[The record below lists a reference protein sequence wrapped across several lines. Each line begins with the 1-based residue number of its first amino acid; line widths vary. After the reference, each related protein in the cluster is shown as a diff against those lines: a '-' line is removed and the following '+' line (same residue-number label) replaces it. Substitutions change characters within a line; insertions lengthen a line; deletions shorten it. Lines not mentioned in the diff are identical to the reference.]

1 MARPVVTA
9 LAGAAAGLLLAA
21 LTLALP
27 FREHARV
34 IAGTLRL
41 TGGEPTRAIVD
52 YKRVD
57 GRFAAYATFNLAV
70 TYAALGEADAA
81 ERLLAELAHRGHTD
95 AELLFRVGFNRG
107 NLAFAR
113 GDYRAA
119 VLGYRAALAV
129 RAGDRDAK
137 RNLELALRRL
147 ASGRG
152 PGAAPT
158 AETAGIGDGAAQLL
172 RFAMQQE
179 DTVWTSRPS
188 DADTAESW

>member
-1 MARPVVTA
+1 MARPAVA

-27 FREHARV
+27 FREHTRV
-34 IAGTLRL
+34 IAGNLRFAR
-41 TGGEPTRAIVD
+41 GEPTRAIVS
-52 YKRVD
+52 YKRAD
-57 GRFAAYATFNLAV
+57 DRFAAYATLNLAV
-70 TYAALGEADAA
+70 TYARLGEQEAA

-95 AELLFRVGFNRG
+95 AELLFRVSFNRAS
-107 NLAFAR
+107 LAFAR

-137 RNLELALRRL
+137 RNLELALRRM

-152 PGAAPT
+152 PAAAPVE
-158 AETAGIGDGAAQLL
+158 ETAGIGAAAAQLL

-179 DTVWTSRPS
+179 DAVWTSRPS
-188 DADTAESW
+188 GADTAESW

>member
-1 MARPVVTA
+1 MARPAVT

-34 IAGTLRL
+34 LAGNLRFAR
-41 TGGEPTRAIVD
+41 GETTRAIVA
-52 YKRVD
+52 YKRVGD
-57 GRFAAYATFNLAV
+57 RFAAYATLNLAV
-70 TYAALGEADAA
+70 TYAALGEEDAA
-81 ERLLAELAHRGHTD
+81 ERLLAELARGGHTD
-95 AELLFRVGFNRG
+95 AELLFRVSFDRAD
-107 NLAFAR
+107 LAFAR

-137 RNLELALRRL
+137 RNLELALRRM
-147 ASGRG
+147 ASARA
-152 PGAAPT
+152 PAAAPV
-158 AETAGIGDGAAQLL
+158 EEPAGIGDGAAQLL

-179 DTVWTSRPS
+179 DTVWSSRPA
-188 DADTAESW
+188 DADAAESW

>member
-1 MARPVVTA
+1 MARPVVTT

-41 TGGEPTRAIVD
+41 AGGEPTRAIVS
-52 YKRVD
+52 YKRVGD
-57 GRFAAYATFNLAV
+57 RFAAYATLNLAAA
-70 TYAALGEADAA
+70 YAALGEEDAA
-81 ERLLAELAHRGHTD
+81 ERLLAGLADRGHAD
-95 AELLFRVGFNRG
+95 AELRFRVSFNRA

-119 VLGYRAALAV
+119 VLGYRAALAA
-129 RAGDRDAK
+129 RSGDRDAK

-147 ASGRG
+147 ASGQR
-152 PGAAPT
+152 PAAAPV
-158 AETAGIGDGAAQLL
+158 AEAAGIGAGAAQLL

-179 DTVWTSRPS
+179 DTLWSSRPS
-188 DADTAESW
+188 GADTAESW

>member
-1 MARPVVTA
+1 MARPVVTT

-21 LTLALP
+21 LMLALP

-34 IAGTLRL
+34 IAGTMRL
-41 TGGEPTRAIVD
+41 AGGEPTRAIVD

-57 GRFAAYATFNLAV
+57 DRFAAYAAFNLAV

-81 ERLLAELAHRGHTD
+81 ERLLAELADRGHAD
-95 AELLFRVGFNRG
+95 AELLFRVSFNRA

-113 GDYRAA
+113 GDYRTA

-137 RNLELALRRL
+137 RNLELALRRMVS
-147 ASGRG
+147 ARG
-152 PGAAPT
+152 PAGAPA

-179 DTVWTSRPS
+179 DTVWTSRPT
-188 DADTAESW
+188 DEDTAESW

>member
-1 MARPVVTA
+1 MARPVVTT

-41 TGGEPTRAIVD
+41 AGGEPTRAIVS

-57 GRFAAYATFNLAV
+57 DRFAAYATLNLAAA
-70 TYAALGEADAA
+70 YAALGEEDAA
-81 ERLLAELAHRGHTD
+81 ERLLAELAHRGHAD
-95 AELLFRVGFNRG
+95 AELRFRVSFNRA

-113 GDYRAA
+113 GDYRVA
-119 VLGYRAALAV
+119 VLGYRAALAA

-137 RNLELALRRL
+137 RNLELALRRM

-152 PGAAPT
+152 PAAAPV
-158 AETAGIGDGAAQLL
+158 AEAAGIGDGAAQLL

-179 DTVWTSRPS
+179 DTLWSSRPS
-188 DADTAESW
+188 GADTAESW

>member
-1 MARPVVTA
+1 MARPVVTT

-41 TGGEPTRAIVD
+41 AGGEPTGAIVS
-52 YKRVD
+52 YKRVGD
-57 GRFAAYATFNLAV
+57 RFAAYATLNLAAA
-70 TYAALGEADAA
+70 YAALGEEDAA
-81 ERLLAELAHRGHTD
+81 ERLLAGLADRGHAD
-95 AELLFRVGFNRG
+95 AELRFRGSFNRA

-119 VLGYRAALAV
+119 VLGYRTALAA
-129 RAGDRDAK
+129 RSGDRDAK

-147 ASGRG
+147 ASGQRPSAAPVAEAG
-152 PGAAPT
+152 TGAA
-158 AETAGIGDGAAQLL
+158 AAQLL

-179 DTVWTSRPS
+179 DTLWSSRS
-188 DADTAESW
+188 SGADTGESW